1 LRTKTGVLQTDRVAD
16 KKAERRQAGARAL
29 TANKEQMRLLEE
41 QTQTRLFCNA
51 LDPLLERLGAEC
63 IDDSDLSARI
73 RKLFAVL

>member
-1 LRTKTGVLQTDRVAD
+1 
-16 KKAERRQAGARAL
+16 
-29 TANKEQMRLLEE
+29 MRLLEE